1 LPFKKRT
8 AQVWHSLFNTDY
20 FLKVFLIKIN
30 IQFLKTEL
38 AGFIIKIRLFFDQ
51 NILMDNIKSKK
62 L

>member
-8 AQVWHSLFNTDY
+8 TQVWQSLFNTDY

-30 IQFLKTEL
+30 IKFLKTEL

>member
-8 AQVWHSLFNTDY
+8 TQVWHSLFNTDY

-30 IQFLKTEL
+30 IKFLKTEL

>member
-1 LPFKKRT
+1 MPFKKRT
-8 AQVWHSLFNTDY
+8 TQVWQSLFNTDY

-30 IQFLKTEL
+30 IKFLKTEL

>member
-8 AQVWHSLFNTDY
+8 TQVWQSLFNTDY

-30 IQFLKTEL
+30 IKFLKTEL
-38 AGFIIKIRLFFDQ
+38 ACFIIKIRLFFDQ